1 MSNENTQDDALYEYE
16 DTYLEVD
23 ASATTQTL
31 VLNAYLDE
39 KQKWEDNIKSTS
51 ELLALKIK
59 EQIDIEKKIFNQSKL
74 VKFAKNIFGK
84 KSKQEKKLSQ
94 ISEEIEKLKNTFAKV
109 SNSPPSPDA
118 YELALLGALF
128 KAR

>member
-1 MSNENTQDDALYEYE
+1 MSNENTQDDGLYKYE
-16 DTYLEVD
+16 DTYLEAD

-59 EQIDIEKKIFNQSKL
+59 EQIDTEKKIFNQSK
-74 VKFAKNIFGK
+74 FAKFFNGIFRK
-84 KSKQEKKLSQ
+84 KSNQEKKLSQ
-94 ISEEIEKLKNTFAKV
+94 LSGEIEKLKNKFARV

-118 YELALLGALF
+118 YELAIIGALF